1 VRQVRAGHDIQ
12 ITDRGEVVAELLP
25 PYRRMPRRLK
35 PTELQRLLD
44 EERGERST
52 SGRGLGPDAR
62 PFPW

>member
-1 VRQVRAGHDIQ
+1 MRQVRAGHDIQ

-44 EERGERST
+44 EERGER
-52 SGRGLGPDAR
+52 
-62 PFPW
+62 